1 MVSLNRVLIVLQSSL
16 QRSITY
22 PRRIAFKCT
31 FKGCRQAFSVQSN
44 MHHHACT
51 HLQLGNEPQESGDEG
66 ENEDKS
72 KEGSPK
78 FQVIQEEVT
87 GAT

>member
-1 MVSLNRVLIVLQSSL
+1 MR
-16 QRSITY
+16 
-22 PRRIAFKCT
+22 
-31 FKGCRQAFSVQSN
+31 
-44 MHHHACT
+44 HHART
-51 HLQLGNEPQESGDEG
+51 HLQSGNEPQESGDEG
-66 ENEDKS
+66 EDEDES

>member
-1 MVSLNRVLIVLQSSL
+1 M
-16 QRSITY
+16 
-22 PRRIAFKCT
+22 
-31 FKGCRQAFSVQSN
+31 QSN
-44 MHHHACT
+44 MRHHART
-51 HLQLGNEPQESGDEG
+51 HLQSGNEPQGSGDEG
-66 ENEDKS
+66 EDES